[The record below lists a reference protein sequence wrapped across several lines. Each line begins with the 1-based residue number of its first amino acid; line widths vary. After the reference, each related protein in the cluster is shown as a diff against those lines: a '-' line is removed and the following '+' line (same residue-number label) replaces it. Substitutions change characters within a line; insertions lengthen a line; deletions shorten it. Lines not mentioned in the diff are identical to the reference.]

1 MESLTDISVGTTRN
15 SWAQPLCGFRLL
27 LDGRHIIHGI
37 CSCSPCTRS
46 PFVTDQL
53 LVMHAT
59 GLPTRASPSVAH
71 LPSKLIHLRLP
82 PLVILFPHSLLPIPP
97 PTHNTDALNDILATK
112 PNLFRPFRHI
122 PSAHLHLHRS
132 FKFLP
137 SPRRP
142 HSSRNEPKNQSI
154 RSRC

>member
-1 MESLTDISVGTTRN
+1 MENLTDISFGATRN
-15 SWAQPLCGFRLL
+15 SWAQPLCGSRLL

-37 CSCSPCTRS
+37 DPCSPCS
-46 PFVTDQL
+46 FSLFVTDQL

-59 GLPTRASPSVAH
+59 GLPTRVSPSVAH

-82 PLVILFPHSLLPIPP
+82 LLVIQSHRSLLLILP
-97 PTHNTDALNDILATK
+97 PTHNTDVQNDILATK
-112 PNLFRPFRHI
+112 PNLFHPFRHI
-122 PSAHLHLHRS
+122 HFAHLHLHRS
-132 FKFLP
+132 FKFSP

-142 HSSRNEPKNQSI
+142 HFSRNELKNQSI